1 VKKFNKIAPYFPI
14 VGMIT
19 YLIMFFTA
27 ASFYPG
33 GSDNIPNAQNGYSV
47 FHNFLCD
54 TNNQFTHSGLENR
67 GKLLANLAHIVLSIT
82 MMSFFYVMPNIFDH
96 SNRNTKLIK
105 ILGVL
110 SMAIFTFM
118 YQEELHD
125 LVVTLVGIFASM
137 AFVPIFI
144 ELVKY
149 KNRPFKVLTYIVFT
163 MSIALYLGFETKV
176 GIYYMPFLQKFVFM
190 VDAALVIWTGIIV
203 LRKNRVVQTA

>member
-1 VKKFNKIAPYFPI
+1 VKKFNQIAPYLSI

-19 YLIMFFTA
+19 YLIMFITA
-27 ASFYPG
+27 ASLYPG
-33 GSDNIPNAQNGYSV
+33 GSDNVPDAQNGYSI

-54 TNNQFTHSGLENR
+54 TNNQFTHSGLVNK

-96 SNRNTKLIK
+96 KNRNTKIIK
-105 ILGVL
+105 ILGAL

-125 LVVTLVGIFASM
+125 MVVTLVGIFASM

-149 KNRPFKVLTYIVFT
+149 KNRPFKVLTYIVFA

-176 GIYYMPFLQKFVFM
+176 GIYYMPLLQKFVFL
-190 VDAALVIWTGIIV
+190 VDASLVIWTGSIV
-203 LRKNRVVQTA
+203 VGKNRVAQIA

>member
-1 VKKFNKIAPYFPI
+1 
-14 VGMIT
+14 
-19 YLIMFFTA
+19 MFTTA
-27 ASFYPG
+27 AILYPG
-33 GSDNIPNAQNGYSV
+33 GSDNVPDAQNGYSF

-54 TNNQFTHSGLENR
+54 TNNEYSHSGLKNN
-67 GKLLANLAHIVLSIT
+67 GKLLANLAHIMLSIT

-137 AFVPIFI
+137 AFLPIFI

-149 KNRPFKVLTYIVFT
+149 KNRPFKILTYVVFV

-190 VDAALVIWTGIIV
+190 VDATLVIWTGIIV
-203 LRKNRVVQTA
+203 VKKNRVLHS

>member
-1 VKKFNKIAPYFPI
+1 VKKFNRITSYFSI
-14 VGMIT
+14 VGMSL
-19 YLIMFFTA
+19 YLVMFTTA
-27 ASFYPG
+27 ALMYPG
-33 GSDNIPNAQNGYSV
+33 GSDNVPGAQDGYSF

-54 TNNQFTHSGLENR
+54 TNNQFTHSGLENK
-67 GKLLANLAHIVLSIT
+67 GKLLANLSHIVLSIT
-82 MMSFFYVMPNIFDH
+82 MMSFFFIMPNIFNH
-96 SNRNTKLIK
+96 TNRNTKLIK

-149 KNRPFKVLTYIVFT
+149 KNTPFKILTYIVFI
-163 MSIALYLGFETKV
+163 MSLMLYLGFETKV
-176 GIYYMPFLQKFVFM
+176 GIYYMPFLQKFVFL
-190 VDAALVIWTGIIV
+190 VDATLVIWTGIIV
-203 LRKNRVVQTA
+203 VGKNRIVQAA

>member
-1 VKKFNKIAPYFPI
+1 MTI
-14 VGMIT
+14 
-19 YLIMFFTA
+19 YLIMFTSA
-27 ASFYPG
+27 ASLYPG
-33 GSDNIPNAQNGYSV
+33 GSDNIPTAQDGYSF

-54 TNNQFTHSGLENR
+54 TNNEFSHSGLKNN

-82 MMSFFYVMPNIFDH
+82 MMSFFYVMPTIFDH

-110 SMAIFTFM
+110 AMAIFTFM

-149 KNRPFKVLTYIVFT
+149 KNRSFKILTYIVFI
-163 MSIALYLGFETKV
+163 MSVSLYLGFETKV
-176 GIYYMPFLQKFVFM
+176 GIYYMPFLQKIVFM
-190 VDAALVIWTGIIV
+190 VDATLVYWTAWIV
-203 LRKNRVVQTA
+203 IKKNRDSLS

>member
-1 VKKFNKIAPYFPI
+1 
-14 VGMIT
+14 
-19 YLIMFFTA
+19 MFITA
-27 ASFYPG
+27 ASMYPG
-33 GSDNIPNAQNGYSV
+33 GSDNIPTAQNGYSF

-54 TNNQFTHSGLENR
+54 TNNFYTHSGLINN
-67 GKLLANLAHIVLSIT
+67 GKVLANLAHIVLSLT
-82 MMSFFYVMPNIFDH
+82 MMSFFYVMPNIFNH
-96 SNRNTKLIK
+96 TNRNTKVIK
-105 ILGVL
+105 VLGVL

-149 KNRPFKVLTYIVFT
+149 KNKPFKVLTYIVFA
-163 MSIALYLGFETKV
+163 MSVSLYLGFETKV

-190 VDAALVIWTGIIV
+190 VDATLVYWTAFIV
-203 LRKNRVVQTA
+203 VRKNNRDLKA